1 MLPIIAIGASAGGL
15 EATSRLFDALPA
27 ATGMAFIVVQH
38 LDPHHKSLMVELLAE
53 HTAMPVVEAVHGRP
67 LVPDHVYVIPPGRY
81 LSVRAGTLRL
91 SAPEGGQGARLPLDW
106 LIRSLAASCGSQ
118 SAAVILSGTG
128 GDGSRSIPALHAAG
142 GMILAQAPT
151 EAEHPGMPQAA
162 LDTALV
168 DAVLPLAAMP
178 EVLIAFAA
186 RVTRPGFVTAAAPAL
201 ETAAGLAAILAAL
214 KHTTGQD
221 FSHYKPGTITRRIA
235 RRMALLAMTA
245 GDMAAYAERL
255 RGDAE
260 ECAMLASDLL
270 INVTS
275 FFRDPKVFESFE
287 TEILPELIERLEPG
301 QALRIWVAGCST
313 GEEAY
318 SIAMAC
324 HDALVGVRR
333 DLKLQIFASDL
344 DPDAIAAARE
354 GLYSHDIA
362 AVVPPERLARYFTEE
377 DTGYRVVPALRHH
390 VVFSVQDVLS
400 DPPFSRLDLI
410 SCRNLLI
417 YLDAA
422 AQGRIISLFHFAL
435 KEGGF
440 LLLGT
445 AETIAKPDPRFAPVA
460 RAECCYRHVARTRP
474 GEPGFPL
481 SFDGKLPMLAGAGN
495 ESAAVRRSLADIC
508 SRAVLANHAPAA
520 VLVNQQ
526 SECLF
531 SMGPTHRFLRVTS
544 GYPTQDLLGMA
555 SPTLRTRLRQAI
567 RRVSRDEPRVNGGTV
582 RLTIDG
588 AQVDLAISAELL
600 VETAEELILVCFSE
614 QPASSSASQAD
625 LAPEQASRIAELER
639 ELVEA
644 HAELQASIHEREI
657 ANQEQKAIN
666 EEALSVNE
674 EFQSTNEE
682 LLTSKEEL
690 QSLNEELTALNSQL
704 QETLDRQRL
713 ASDDLQNVLFSTNV
727 GTMFLDAALRI
738 RLFTPAISPLY
749 NVIASD
755 VGRPLADLRPIADD
769 PELLG
774 DAQRVLD
781 NEATIEREVRAP
793 GDTWYVRR
801 IFPYRAHDSRIE
813 GVVITF
819 ADITDRKHVTSA
831 LEEAKLEAERANAA
845 KSRFLAAAS
854 HDLRQPLQALALLKD
869 FLAPNVTGERAAE
882 LMARFD
888 KTLGALSGMLDV
900 LLNISQIEAGAV
912 QPETVVFPAG
922 EMLGRLHGE
931 FLAVTEA
938 RDLSL
943 RFMPSSAW
951 IESDPRL
958 LEQMVRNLLGNAV
971 KYTRTGRIL
980 LGCRRRGETLRI
992 EVWDTGI
999 GIEASQLDSIFEEFH
1014 QVDNPARES
1023 GLGLGLGLSI
1033 VRRLGRLLRHP
1044 VDVRSVPGR
1053 GSVFAIT
1060 VPLRK
1065 GATHLPPVPPREP
1078 VPEPGSDPIAR
1089 PSAIMVVEDD
1099 PDLLDL
1105 VAQLLRDNGHMVSC
1119 AADGTEALRL
1129 VSGGAIR
1136 PDILLTDY
1144 NLPSGQSG
1152 VDLLMALRSRLHRPL
1167 PAIVLTGDIS
1177 TAARDSIAEAE
1188 CIHLKKPVNPAALLR
1203 AVESLCPPAQAPVV
1217 ALPPG
1222 HTPQVVPVTYVID
1235 DEPHVCEAIRDLLT
1249 AHGREVQD
1257 FTSAEDFLAVYRA
1270 GRPGCLLV
1278 DAHLPGLSGI
1288 GLLGELRAR
1297 GDHLPVILITGDGDI
1312 GLAVAAM
1319 RAGACDFITKPVGRD
1334 ALMESIDRAAEQSHT
1349 IRIADVA
1356 QAEAA
1361 ACFAALTTRQK
1372 EVMEMVLAGEP
1383 SKNIA
1388 ADLGISQRTVENHRA
1403 EIMHRMGVRSLPEL
1417 ARKVLMIES

>member
-1 MLPIIAIGASAGGL
+1 MLPIVAIGASAGGL

-27 ATGMAFIVVQH
+27 TTGMAFIVVQH

-53 HTAMPVVEAVHGRP
+53 HTTMPVVEAVHGRP
-67 LVPDHVYVIPPGRY
+67 IAPDHVYVIPPGRY

-91 SAPEGGQGARLPLDW
+91 SAPEAGHGARLPLDW

-118 SAAVILSGTG
+118 SAAIILSGTG
-128 GDGSRSIPALHAAG
+128 GDGSRSLAALHAAG
-142 GMILAQAPT
+142 GMILAQAPS

-162 LDTALV
+162 LDTGLV

-178 EVLIAFAA
+178 DVLLAFAA
-186 RVTRPGFVTAAAPAL
+186 RVTRPGFITSMQPVL
-201 ETAAGLAAILAAL
+201 DRSAGLAAILAAL

-221 FSHYKPGTITRRIA
+221 FSQYKPGTISRRIA
-235 RRMALLAMTA
+235 RRMALLAMTTD
-245 GDMAAYAERL
+245 DMATYAERL
-255 RGDAE
+255 RGDAD
-260 ECAMLASDLL
+260 ECALLASDLL

-287 TEILPELIERLEPG
+287 SEILPSLIERLAPG
-301 QALRIWVAGCST
+301 QALRIWVVGCST

-318 SIAMAC
+318 TIAMIC
-324 HDALVGVRR
+324 LDALAGMRR

-344 DPDAIAAARE
+344 DPDAIATARE
-354 GLYSHDIA
+354 GIYAHDIA
-362 AVVPPERLARYFTEE
+362 DAVPPERLARYFNEE
-377 DTGYRVVPALRHH
+377 DTGYRVVPALRSH

-410 SCRNLLI
+410 TCRNLLI

-435 KEGGF
+435 KEGCF
-440 LLLGT
+440 LMLGT
-445 AETIAKPDPRFAPVA
+445 AETIAKPEGRFAPVA

-481 SFDGKLPMLAGAGN
+481 SFDGKLPVLDAAGS
-495 ESAAVRRSLADIC
+495 ELPAVRRSLAEIC
-508 SRAVLANHAPAA
+508 GRAVLASHAPAA
-520 VLVNQQ
+520 VLISQQ
-526 SECLF
+526 NDCLF
-531 SMGPTHRFLRVTS
+531 SMGPTHRYLRVTP
-544 GYPTQDLLGMA
+544 GYATQDLLGMA
-555 SPTLRTRLRQAI
+555 VPGLRTRLRAAI
-567 RRVSRDEPRVNGGTV
+567 RRISPEEPRVDGGTV

-588 AQVDLAISAELL
+588 ALVDLRITAELL
-600 VETAEELILVCFSE
+600 LETAEQLILICFAE
-614 QPASSSASQAD
+614 QQVGAGAAPED
-625 LAPEQASRIAELER
+625 PAPEQAGRIAELEH
-639 ELVEA
+639 ELAETQ
-644 HAELQASIHEREI
+644 AELQASIHDREI

-727 GTMFLDAALRI
+727 GTMFLDAGLRI

-781 NEATIEREVRAP
+781 NEANIEREVRAP
-793 GDTWYVRR
+793 DDTWYVRR

-819 ADITDRKHVTSA
+819 ADITDRKRITSA

-912 QPETVVFPAG
+912 QPEPAVFPVG
-922 EMLGRLHGE
+922 EMLERLHGE

-938 RDLSL
+938 RDLSF
-943 RFMPSSAW
+943 RFMPSAAW

-980 LGCRRRGETLRI
+980 LGCRRRGQHLRI

-999 GIEASQLDSIFEEFH
+999 GIEASQLESIFEEFH

-1053 GSVFAIT
+1053 GSVFAIS

-1065 GATHLPPVPPREP
+1065 GATHLPPPPPREP
-1078 VPEPGSDPIAR
+1078 APDPAPDPIAR

-1105 VAQLLRDNGHMVSC
+1105 VAQLLRDAGHMVSC
-1119 AADGTEALRL
+1119 APDAAEALQL
-1129 VSGGAIR
+1129 VAVGAIR

-1152 VDLLMALRSRLHRPL
+1152 VELRMALRVRLQRPL

-1177 TAARDSIAEAE
+1177 TTARDSIAEAD
-1188 CIHLKKPVNPAALLR
+1188 CIHLKKPVNPGALLR
-1203 AVESLCPPAQAPVV
+1203 AVESLCPPAPAPVV
-1217 ALPPG
+1217 SRAPG
-1222 HTPQVVPVTYVID
+1222 HTQDQVPVTYVID
-1235 DEPHVCEAIRDLLT
+1235 DEPHVCEAIRNLLT
-1249 AHGREVQD
+1249 AHGREVED
-1257 FTSAEDFLAVYRA
+1257 FLNAEDFLAVYRA

-1297 GDHLPVILITGDGDI
+1297 GDHLPVILITGDDDI

-1334 ALMESIDRAAEQSHT
+1334 ALMDSIDRASEQSHT

-1361 ACFAALTTRQK
+1361 ACYAALTARQR
-1372 EVMEMVLAGEP
+1372 EVMDMVLAGAP

-1417 ARKVLMIES
+1417 ARKVLMIEA